1 MQKNVERATLEQ
13 KVKTARISLLVL
25 TILTAVNIFFLLI
38 NLQYILPFSASAPYY
53 AIFEGILTG
62 SGIFLALCI
71 TIALICITLYVMCW
85 LFGKDHFVWLYAAF
99 AMMLLD
105 TAFLLYLHFIANAFI
120 INLDTVTHIFIVWCL
135 FSGARSGQ
143 RLAKMPNEEEF
154 VAIATETAPED
165 TTLPAEGPPE
175 GESEPPAPVLGK
187 PLRIAATDKIFR
199 EYLSAEHNGH
209 CISYRRTGRVNELVI
224 DGYVYDEVSMLFES
238 THNLTVTIDG
248 HRYDAGFDG
257 ISHSYLKADG
267 KFLDRKLRIY

>member
-1 MQKNVERATLEQ
+1 MQKNVARATLEQ

-105 TAFLLYLHFIANAFI
+105 TAFLLYLHFIANAFV

-154 VAIATETAPED
+154 VAIAAEA
-165 TTLPAEGPPE
+165 LPDGAEPTAEGE
-175 GESEPPAPVLGK
+175 NEPPAPVWGR
-187 PLRIAATDKIFR
+187 PLHMADCDRKHHEF
-199 EYLSAEHNGH
+199 LSAEHNGH
-209 CISYRRTGRVNELVI
+209 SISYRRIGRVNELVI

-238 THNLTVTIDG
+238 THNLSATVDG
-248 HRYDAGFDG
+248 HRYEAGFDG

-267 KFLDRKLRIY
+267 EFLDRKLRIY